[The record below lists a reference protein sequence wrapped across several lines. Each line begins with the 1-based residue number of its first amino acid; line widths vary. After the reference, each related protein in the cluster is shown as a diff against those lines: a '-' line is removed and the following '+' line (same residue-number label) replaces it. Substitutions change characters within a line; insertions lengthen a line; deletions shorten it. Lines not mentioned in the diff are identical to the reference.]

1 MAAWAASDGLAT
13 PLPPV
18 YVEAARSV
26 SFSLFRWT
34 CPFSH
39 MDFTNYAENPNQP
52 TLVNQTQTNGTLFD
66 PATGAFNTDLQVGV
80 NTKGRR
86 LMGADSMVTRALC
99 GKGFADGVKRLERV
113 RRYQAGWAV
122 LADRDVPQEGAQGG
136 ALLSVFDPPGRV
148 LLQIGGSR
156 VAARLPTN
164 QTTTVSVVATD
175 GKNNGTSVELP
186 EKLYASLLT
195 DGKAVYGFLQGNLP
209 SSTDKG

>member
-39 MDFTNYAENPNQP
+39 IDFTDYAENPDQP

-66 PATGAFNTDLQVGV
+66 PPTGAFNTDLQVGI

-86 LMGADSMVTRALC
+86 LMGADSVVTRALC

-113 RRYQAGWAV
+113 QRYQTGGAV
-122 LADRDVPQEGAQGG
+122 LADRIVPAQGG
-136 ALLSVFDPPGRV
+136 TLLGAFDSPGRA
-148 LLQIGGSR
+148 LLQIAGSK